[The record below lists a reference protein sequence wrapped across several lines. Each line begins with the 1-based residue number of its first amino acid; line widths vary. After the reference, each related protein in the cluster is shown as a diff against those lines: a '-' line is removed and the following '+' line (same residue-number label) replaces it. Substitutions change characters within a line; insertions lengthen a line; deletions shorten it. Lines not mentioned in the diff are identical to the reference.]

1 MKILVIGGTN
11 FIGPPVVR
19 RLCGMDHEVTVFH
32 RGKSIAGLPSDVH
45 HILGESLRHTFGER
59 THLDEFKNKF
69 EEISPQVVLDMFAYT
84 EQDARTLMNTF
95 KGIAQRVVAISSM
108 DVYRAYGVILGR
120 ESNVNPVPLTED
132 SPLRQQF
139 YPFREMP
146 NRPLDAPVDYEK
158 ILVERVVMSDPDLPG
173 TILRLPMVYGPGDIR
188 HRLFPYLQRMD
199 DNRRAIVLEE
209 SIAEWRGSYGYVEN
223 VAYAIALAI
232 CDQRAKG
239 RIYHVADAEVFSE
252 AERITRVGKVAGW
265 QGKVVSVSKEKL
277 PTEWKLPVNTQQ
289 HWFVDSTRIRQE
301 LGYKEVVPPEEALQG
316 TIDWERTHPPKEPE
330 KLAEPW
336 LLDYVTED
344 AILTK
349 LV

>member
-1 MKILVIGGTN
+1 
-11 FIGPPVVR
+11 
-19 RLCGMDHEVTVFH
+19 
-32 RGKSIAGLPSDVH
+32 
-45 HILGESLRHTFGER
+45 
-59 THLDEFKNKF
+59 
-69 EEISPQVVLDMFAYT
+69 
-84 EQDARTLMNTF
+84 
-95 KGIAQRVVAISSM
+95 
-108 DVYRAYGVILGR
+108 
-120 ESNVNPVPLTED
+120 
-132 SPLRQQF
+132 
-139 YPFREMP
+139 
-146 NRPLDAPVDYEK
+146 
-158 ILVERVVMSDPDLPG
+158 
-173 TILRLPMVYGPGDIR
+173 MVYGPGDIR
-188 HRLFPYLQRMD
+188 HRLFPYLQRID
-199 DNRRAIVLEE
+199 DNRPAIVLEE

-265 QGKVVSVSKEKL
+265 QGKVVSVSKDKL
-277 PTEWKLPVNTQQ
+277 PTEWKLPVNAEQ